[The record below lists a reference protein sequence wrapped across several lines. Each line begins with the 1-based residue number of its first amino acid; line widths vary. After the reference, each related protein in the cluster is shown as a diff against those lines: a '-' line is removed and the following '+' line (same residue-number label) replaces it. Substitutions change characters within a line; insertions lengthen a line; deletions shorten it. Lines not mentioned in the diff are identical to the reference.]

1 MKLPFPIPAGWSGAK
16 LAVIAGGA
24 GLLLMLIVFFSVKWT
39 LESSLPTVES
49 IRTIELAVPLR
60 VTTRDGKLIG
70 LFGTERRALIRY
82 ADMPQGLI
90 NAFLAAEDDRF
101 FDHGGVDYAGL
112 LRAALKLATS
122 GDKAQGG
129 STITM
134 QLARNVFLT
143 SEKTFTRKFRE
154 MLLAGKIED
163 ELSKEEIL
171 ELYLNKI
178 YLGERA
184 YGVGAAALVYFD
196 RSLSE
201 LSLAQMATLAG
212 LPKAP
217 SRDNPVANPQRAEE
231 RRNYVLRR
239 MRDLGKISEAEYQA
253 SITEPMAVR
262 SFRSQAEVEASFVA
276 EMVRNHLYAQY
287 GESIY
292 SKGLTVTTTL
302 DSRKQQ
308 AANRALAR
316 ALLDY
321 EERRGYRLPKERLDA
336 GLLQPG
342 RRRELAAS
350 IDNSRAPNGLTA
362 AVVLSVSPGAITAAT
377 ATDTIEIGAQDFK
390 WANFSDKKKLAA
402 GDRIYVREF
411 RSRWRLA
418 QKPEVE
424 GAFVALD
431 PKDGAIVALCGGYD
445 FFQNKFNHV
454 TQARR
459 QAGSG
464 FKPFLYAAALSQGYH
479 PGSIFLDAPVVF
491 ESNELQD
498 SWRPEN
504 YDSEF
509 NGPMRLREAL
519 VQSRNLVSVRL
530 LQAVGIGAARDFAS
544 RFGLAKDR
552 LPRDL
557 TMALGTADYTPLE
570 MAKAYATIA
579 NGGFLIE
586 PYFIEK
592 VQDGAGST
600 LFEAQ
605 PKMACRECEISADIA
620 PTASAV
626 QKAPV
631 NLPPENNRAPRVVDA
646 QTIWLLT
653 SMMHDV
659 TTRGTAASLNQLG
672 RNDLAGKTGTTND
685 ETDAWFNGFQ
695 SSVVGIAWVGYD
707 QPKPLGR
714 GEAGGRTALPIW
726 MEFMRTALKGVP
738 QSMLPRPSGL
748 VDVRINP
755 RSGLLASANST
766 DAITETVSINH
777 MPEAESD
784 RPDGAGNRGMEE
796 LF

>member
-1 MKLPFPIPAGWSGAK
+1 
-16 LAVIAGGA
+16 
-24 GLLLMLIVFFSVKWT
+24 MLIGFFSVKWT
-39 LESSLPTVES
+39 LEAGLPTVES

-82 ADMPQGLI
+82 SDMPQGLI
-90 NAFLAAEDDRF
+90 DAFLSAEDDRF
-101 FDHGGVDYAGL
+101 FEHGGVDYTGL

-154 MLLAGKIED
+154 MLLAGQIED

-184 YGVGAAALVYFD
+184 YGVGAAAQVYFGKPLD
-196 RSLSE
+196 A

-217 SRDNPVANPQRAEE
+217 SRDNPVASPSRAEE

-239 MRDLGKISEAEYQA
+239 MHELKKISDADFQSA
-253 SITEPMAVR
+253 VAEPMVVR

-276 EMVRNHLYAQY
+276 EMVRSQLYAQY
-287 GESIY
+287 GESVY
-292 SKGLTVTTTL
+292 SKGLSVVTTL

-308 AANRALAR
+308 AANAALVK

-321 EERRGYRLPKERLDA
+321 EERRGYRLPKERA
-336 GLLQPG
+336 EVALLGPE
-342 RRRELAAS
+342 RRKELFAS
-350 IDNSRAPNGLTA
+350 IDNSRQPAELTA
-362 AVVLSVSPGAITAAT
+362 AVVLSVSPTRITATT
-377 ATDTIEIGAQDFK
+377 ATDVVEIEAQDFK
-390 WANFSDKKKLAA
+390 WANFSEKKKLVA
-402 GDRIYVREF
+402 GDRIHIRPYRN
-411 RSRWRLA
+411 RWRLA

-431 PKDGAIVALCGGYD
+431 PKDGAVIALCGGYD

-464 FKPFLYAAALSQGYH
+464 FKPFLYAAALSQGYN

-491 ESNELQD
+491 DSNELQD

-504 YDSEF
+504 YDSDF

-530 LQAVGIGAARDFAS
+530 LQTVGVGPARDFAS
-544 RFGLAKDR
+544 RFGLAKER

-557 TMALGTADYTPLE
+557 TMALGTADYTPWE
-570 MAKAYATIA
+570 MGRAYATIA
-579 NGGFLIE
+579 NGGFLID

-592 VQDGAGST
+592 IQDASGNV

-605 PKMACRECEISADIA
+605 PKVACRECETTGDAAA
-620 PTASAV
+620 PAQATE
-626 QKAPV
+626 KAPISLPAE
-631 NLPPENNRAPRVVDA
+631 NLRAPRVVDA

-659 TTRGTAASLNQLG
+659 TVRGTAASLNQLG

-707 QPKPLGR
+707 QPAPLGR

-738 QSMLPRPSGL
+738 QGMLPRPSGL

-755 RSGLLASANST
+755 RTGRLASADSA
-766 DAITETVSINH
+766 DAIIETVSIQH

-784 RPDGAGNRGMEE
+784 RPDNAENRGMEE